1 MDNPWALVIGVVLAG
16 LANYKAAHMLSQ
28 DGDDGPFDIFKR
40 WRAWV
45 TARMG
50 AEHWVARG
58 FHCFS
63 CTSFWGALIAALLLW
78 PGVPF
83 GQFLLVWGAIATLSV
98 IVWRY
103 FG

>member
-1 MDNPWALVIGVVLAG
+1 MDNPWALMIGVVLAG

-40 WRAWV
+40 FRAWV
-45 TARMG
+45 GTTTWWG
-50 AEHWVARG
+50 KG

-83 GQFLLVWGAIATLSV
+83 NQFLLVWGAIATLSI

>member
-1 MDNPWALVIGVVLAG
+1 MDNLWLWVILAG

-28 DGDDGPFDIFKR
+28 DGDDGPFDLFKR
-40 WRAWV
+40 LRDWAGMDTWW
-45 TARMG
+45 G
-50 AEHWVARG
+50 KG
-58 FHCFS
+58 LHCFS

-78 PGVPF
+78 LGLPVNL
-83 GQFLLVWGAIATLSV
+83 FLLMWGAIATISF